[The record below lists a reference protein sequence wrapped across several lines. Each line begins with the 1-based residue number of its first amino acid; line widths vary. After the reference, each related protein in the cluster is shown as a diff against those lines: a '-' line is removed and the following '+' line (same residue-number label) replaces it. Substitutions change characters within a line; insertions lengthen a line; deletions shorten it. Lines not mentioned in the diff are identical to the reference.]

1 MIEKPALID
10 ISEQIPESGE
20 EETDGEVRPVLMLW
34 TFRGGH
40 SSPLGNVQTNICILR
55 YQPH

>member
-34 TFRGGH
+34 TFRGH